1 MVSKLISV
9 KQVIAKVM
17 SDLDI
22 KEDSQRMSD
31 YIEWASEAVEK
42 IGSVAQLDRRV
53 SGVDG
58 EPYLEIKGHQAKLPY
73 SLFRLN
79 QVAYS
84 VAPGGPW
91 FPMKVATG
99 TFNAWSSN
107 LDAVDENGVLVKD
120 YELIDAVK
128 LLYSKY
134 VEDPVY
140 TWFSKMDYKTA
151 LEILN
156 TNDNARTLLVNLIQR
171 KSSAPSADSLVYRVK
186 PGYINTSA
194 PRGFLKISYDGIHV
208 DEDGYALIPDKMSYI
223 EAVYWYIVMKLTY
236 PEWRSGKVRDSV
248 YADAKRSWNFYCKQ
262 AYGDSMMPN
271 QDEMETIKNVW
282 VRLVPD
288 MNADSDFYDALSVR
302 ENIYNQTN

>member
-42 IGSVAQLDRRV
+42 IGSVAQLDRKV

-84 VAPGGPW
+84 VMPGGPW
-91 FPMKVATG
+91 FPMRVATG

-107 LDAVDENGVLVKD
+107 LDAADENGLLVKD

-128 LLYSKY
+128 LLYAKY

-171 KSSAPSADSLVYRVK
+171 KSSAPSVDSLVYRVK

-194 PRGFLKISYDGIHV
+194 PRGFLKISYD
-208 DEDGYALIPDKMSYI
+208 
-223 EAVYWYIVMKLTY
+223 
-236 PEWRSGKVRDSV
+236 
-248 YADAKRSWNFYCKQ
+248 
-262 AYGDSMMPN
+262 
-271 QDEMETIKNVW
+271 
-282 VRLVPD
+282 
-288 MNADSDFYDALSVR
+288 
-302 ENIYNQTN
+302 